1 MIRVARDGVPPAMA
15 MGMGRPPGAAD
26 GTSSTSRWVTRGGRR
41 VTHRPPARGDPRRR
55 FREASARASPAVVP
69 FAICQTAKAPAARA
83 TSWQLGKMA
92 NRRSAGSS
100 ESPMM
105 LASWQIDV
113 MWCYE
118 VVFHVRLRRESWQFG
133 ALSGPGRT
141 RGRRGGGSWGVV
153 SRARARPTVR
163 SRRGRS

>member
-1 MIRVARDGVPPAMA
+1 MI
-15 MGMGRPPGAAD
+15 
-26 GTSSTSRWVTRGGRR
+26 
-41 VTHRPPARGDPRRR
+41 
-55 FREASARASPAVVP
+55 
-69 FAICQTAKAPAARA
+69 
-83 TSWQLGKMA
+83 
-92 NRRSAGSS
+92 
-100 ESPMM
+100 

-141 RGRRGGGSWGVV
+141 RGRQGGGSWGVV